1 MLDSVF
7 PELSHNAVRILEKR
21 YLRKNEMGKIVET
34 PDDMFK
40 RVASNVASINSQYND
55 RRTVE
60 GESAEFCKI
69 MRNLEFL
76 PNSPALMNAGTE
88 IQQLAACFVIPVGDS
103 IESIYDAVKYA
114 AIIHQS
120 GGGTGFS
127 FSNLRPE
134 GDLVKSTGGIAS
146 GPVSFMKV
154 FDAATEAIKQGGRR
168 RGASMG
174 VLRADHPDIEKFIHS
189 KEDLSSLS
197 NFNISVSVTDE
208 FMMKAQQGLEYD
220 LINPRSGETVGRM
233 NASEVLDDIC
243 EMAHKTGDPGLI
255 FIDEV
260 NRNNPT
266 PLLGRIETT
275 NPCGEVPLLPYEACN
290 LGSINLDRITE
301 KANGG
306 YRLDWER
313 LRELVDVGI
322 RFLDNVIDASHYPL
336 PQTEEI
342 VKMNR
347 KIGLGIMGYADA
359 LIKLGIPYGSDE
371 ALAFAERIIAI
382 MKEEAD
388 RTSRQIGKDRGDFPN
403 IGQSVLVSPRRNATV
418 LSIAPT
424 GTISMIAGC
433 SSGIE
438 PLYAISYVKHVL
450 DGEHLLEMNAE
461 FIRVA
466 KERKFYNEELMRTL
480 STRQSIQKLEN
491 LPEDVRNVFLTAQD
505 VDPERQVSVQALF
518 QRYVD
523 NAVSKTVNLPGTS
536 SPKDVRAIYVKAFM
550 LKCKGITVYREDSKN
565 HQVLT
570 TIEDQA
576 TCPECGNY
584 LRVEEGAFVCAVC
597 GYSNK

>member
-40 RVASNVASINSQYND
+40 RVASNVASINSQYID
-55 RRTVE
+55 GRTVE
-60 GESAEFCKI
+60 GESAEFYKI

-76 PNSPALMNAGTE
+76 PNSPALMNAGTD

-103 IESIYDAVKYA
+103 IESIYDAIKYA

-174 VLRADHPDIEKFIHS
+174 VLRVDHPDIEKFIHS

-197 NFNISVSVTDE
+197 NFNISVSVTDG

-220 LINPRSGETVGRM
+220 LVNPRSGEAVGRM
-233 NASEVLDDIC
+233 NASKVLDDIC

-290 LGSINLDRITE
+290 LGSISLDRITE
-301 KANGG
+301 RANGR

-336 PQTEEI
+336 PQTREI

-371 ALAFAERIIAI
+371 ALAFAEKVIAT

-388 RTSRQIGKDRGDFPN
+388 RTSRRIGKDRGDFPS
-403 IGQSVLVSPRRNATV
+403 IGQSVHVSPRRNATV

-438 PLYAISYVKHVL
+438 PLYAISHVKHVL
-450 DGEHLLEMNAE
+450 DGEHLLEMNTE

-466 KERKFYNEELMRTL
+466 KEREFYNEELMRTL
-480 STRQSIQKLEN
+480 STRQSIQNLEN
-491 LPEDVRNVFLTAQD
+491 LPEDVRDVFLTAHD
-505 VDPERQVSVQALF
+505 VDPERQVGVQALF

-523 NAVSKTVNLPGTS
+523 NAVSKTINLPGTS
-536 SPKDVRAIYVKAFM
+536 SPNDVRAIYVKAFK
-550 LKCKGITVYREDSKN
+550 LKCKGITVYKEGSKA

-584 LRVEEGAFVCAVC
+584 LRVEEGAFVCMVC